1 MVFWQGAIDVLST
14 FVSVNTDL
22 KTIYRQYR
30 RTARSVE
37 YVDNY
42 QKGDQYRFLYLSTK
56 RSITFHPI
64 TEARSRIFQC
74 QSAPFEE
81 LRRLTAMTRL

>member
-1 MVFWQGAIDVLST
+1 MVIWQGAIDVLST
-14 FVSVNTDL
+14 FVSVNTAL

-42 QKGDQYRFLYLSTK
+42 QKEINTGFCIYRRNDL
-56 RSITFHPI
+56 
-64 TEARSRIFQC
+64 
-74 QSAPFEE
+74 
-81 LRRLTAMTRL
+81 